1 MDAVRYVHA
10 ADLHLDVA
18 FKGAVSQFE
27 DVSRSGRQLWEA
39 TFTALERLVRLCER
53 ERPDF
58 VVLAGDIYNEED
70 HSLRAQFALRD
81 ACKRLE
87 AHGISVFIA
96 HGNHDPLTS
105 RLAALEWPSNVVFFG
120 SDVEAH
126 PVFRNGQ
133 QIALVH
139 GISHASSAEGRNL
152 ARFFRRSAA
161 NSCFQLDRK
170 SVV

>member
-81 ACKRLE
+81 ACKRLGRYEE
-87 AHGISVFIA
+87 ALSYW
-96 HGNHDPLTS
+96 DK
-105 RLAALEWPSNVVFFG
+105 ALEINPTFHDAKYSKIFYYEEMG
-120 SDVEAH
+120 DYETAYRIRREIIDDLKQDGYDVEAAADEKLAQAC
-126 PVFRNGQ
+126 FEK
-133 QIALVH
+133 
-139 GISHASSAEGRNL
+139 IS
-152 ARFFRRSAA
+152 
-161 NSCFQLDRK
+161 
-170 SVV
+170 

>member
-96 HGNHDPLTS
+96 HGNHEITTESYLGYDYLG
-105 RLAALEWPSNVVFFG
+105 RYLASHGYVMVSVDQNACN
-120 SDVEAH
+120 H
-126 PVFRNGQ
+126 
-133 QIALVH
+133 IANDCLITV
-139 GISHASSAEGRNL
+139 I
-152 ARFFRRSAA
+152 
-161 NSCFQLDRK
+161 
-170 SVV
+170 